1 MTRSLILGA
10 TYFLVVFAVAFALGT
25 LRVTFVVPA
34 VGTVWA
40 TLAELPFTLAAS
52 WAICAWLCRR
62 WPMSSLAQAAS
73 MGASAF
79 VLLMGAEVAGGILIF
94 GRSLEEHVGLY
105 GTVAGVLGLFGQI
118 AFGVFPIVQ
127 YSLSKAVVATDKGLQ
142 S

>member
-1 MTRSLILGA
+1 MARSLIVGA
-10 TYFLVVFAVAFALGT
+10 AYFLIVFAVAFALGV
-25 LRVTFVVPA
+25 LRVTFVEPA
-34 VGTVWA
+34 VGAVWA

-62 WPMSSLAQAAS
+62 WRMSSVAQAAS

-79 VLLMGAEVAGGILIF
+79 VLLMGAEAAGGILIF
-94 GRSLEEHVGLY
+94 GRTLGEHFALF
-105 GTVAGVLGLFGQI
+105 GTVAGVLGLSGQI

-127 YSLSKAVVATDKGLQ
+127 FFWSKAEVAADKGPQ